1 MNINS
6 ACILEDRGIL
16 FIDGVDA
23 KDFLQN
29 IITNDINK
37 VSDHNSCFASLLNP
51 QGKFLFE
58 FLVIQHKK
66 GYFIDCEKNQINE
79 LFKQLS
85 LYKLRSSVQ
94 ILNLSNEF
102 VVAALSY
109 EKFKSMEGSK
119 DQLGFTLKYREDPI
133 LLDPRNKKLGARL
146 VINLE
151 KLYLSLKKLNLK
163 STKHKEYY
171 NLSFELGIAQQNTD
185 KLKNKIFGI
194 ECNFDELNAIDFK
207 KGCYIGQENTS
218 RIKLKNK
225 LTKRLLPIKVIEGDI
240 SAGQSIFIEKTEIG
254 KVLIDKNYP
263 FAIIKHTSEKF
274 NFDLIFKINNATI
287 RIIKPKWLNLNWQNP
302 KKSKQG
308 YFYLIISNKSKH

>member
-151 KLYLSLKKLNLK
+151 KLYLSLKKLDLK
-163 STKHKEYY
+163 STKQEEYY

-225 LTKRLLPIKVIEGDI
+225 LTKRLLPIKVIEGNI

-263 FAIIKHTSEKF
+263 FAVIKHTSEKF

-287 RIIKPKWLNLNWQNP
+287 RIIKPKWLN
-302 KKSKQG
+302 
-308 YFYLIISNKSKH
+308 F

>member
-37 VSDHNSCFASLLNP
+37 VNGHNSCFASLLNP

-109 EKFKSMEGSK
+109 EKFKSIEGSK

-151 KLYLSLKKLNLK
+151 KLYLSLKKLDLK
-163 STKHKEYY
+163 STKHEEYY

-225 LTKRLLPIKVIEGDI
+225 LTKRLLPIKVIEGNI
-240 SAGQSIFIEKTEIG
+240 RAGQSIFNEKTEIG
-254 KVLIDKNYP
+254 KVLIDTNYP
-263 FAIIKHTSEKF
+263 FAVIKHASEKF

-287 RIIKPKWLNLNWQNP
+287 RIIKPKWLNLN
-302 KKSKQG
+302 
-308 YFYLIISNKSKH
+308 